1 MITENLLEAATIV
14 SDKDSSNKEA
24 TCSRISETDKK
35 IKIDEKKEKIRM
47 KRKERQAKLK
57 LKRHENPDLE
67 IEKLRK
73 EKLKEKRKAK
83 RAQKKHEK
91 QLLALQSDLDK
102 YIEDQKTTPAVI
114 GEVPVNC
121 TNSQVVSGDVS
132 TPDKLEAQTDETS
145 DSIVSVE
152 QDETS
157 EIVSVE
163 KDEASEIVSV
173 EKDEAFEIV
182 SEEKDETS
190 EIVSEEKDET
200 SEIVSEEKDEASEI
214 VSVEKDEASAIVS
227 VEKDE
232 TSEIVSVEKDEA
244 SAIVSVEKDEASEI
258 VSEEKDETSEI
269 VSVEKDANVTTQ
281 KVIAPDHVA
290 NSAIL
295 LTNNTELDDGNNNA
309 VLDVS
314 PMEDPAVELTP
325 EEKQK
330 GVNWLELDVCEP
342 IVKALLELGFSKPT
356 PIQQACIPEG
366 LLRYKVGKICNF

>member
-190 EIVSEEKDET
+190 EIVSEEKDES
-200 SEIVSEEKDEASEI
+200 SEIVSEEKDEA
-214 VSVEKDEASAIVS
+214 
-227 VEKDE
+227 
-232 TSEIVSVEKDEA
+232 SEIVSVEKDEA

>member
-182 SEEKDETS
+182 SEEKDEAF

-200 SEIVSEEKDEASEI
+200 SEIVSEEKDESSEI
-214 VSVEKDEASAIVS
+214 VSE
-227 VEKDE
+227 
-232 TSEIVSVEKDEA
+232 
-244 SAIVSVEKDEASEI
+244 EKDEASEI